1 MGRYC
6 MACYMGADLMLKILI
21 VEDDRSLNNGI
32 VLSFKKENY
41 EFTQSFTVREAEKNL
56 SKFEFDLIILD
67 VNLPDG
73 NGFDLC
79 KKIRQSS
86 VIPII
91 FLTANDMEIDEV
103 TGLELGGD
111 DYIIKPFSLMVLRAR
126 VSALLRRE
134 KQERKNEIII
144 NKQFHFD
151 FDKMVFYKND
161 NKVKLSKTEQKLLKV
176 LVLNKGNT
184 LKRSTLIDKIWTDA
198 ADFVDENALSVTIKR
213 LRNKLE
219 DNPKNP
225 KYIQTVYGIGY
236 KWMVDKSE

>member
-1 MGRYC
+1 MV
-6 MACYMGADLMLKILI
+6 KILI

-32 VLSFKKENY
+32 VLSFKQESY
-41 EFTQSFTVREAEKNL
+41 EFTQSFTVREAENYL

-79 KKIRQSS
+79 KEIRQNS
-86 VIPII
+86 ITPII

-126 VSALLRRE
+126 VSALLRRK
-134 KQERKNEIII
+134 KQKNKNKKII
-144 NKQFHFD
+144 NGHFYFD
-151 FDKMVFYKND
+151 FDAMIFYKDD
-161 NKVKLSKTEQKLLKV
+161 NKIELSKTEQKLLKV
-176 LVLNKGNT
+176 LIQNRGNI

-198 ADFVDENALSVTIKR
+198 ADFVDENALSVSIKR

-219 DNPKNP
+219 DNSATP

-236 KWMVDKSE
+236 KWMVDKNE